1 MKRTFSPQMIVSK
14 KFQSNFRE
22 KIQNSLPKHSFC
34 IPFHLNLTGFLKTI
48 YSEKATKFCEILLLT
63 AVKVRGRFRKKNFVA
78 FSEYMNFKRKK
89 AFVGCLFSP
98 SKIFSTHC
106 DKLCW
111 LALVSRH
118 NICSIML
125 ACSTYFV

>member
-1 MKRTFSPQMIVSK
+1 MIVSK

-63 AVKVRGRFRKKNFVA
+63 AVHTVKSKGKISQKKF
-78 FSEYMNFKRKK
+78 
-89 AFVGCLFSP
+89 LLP
-98 SKIFSTHC
+98 SQ
-106 DKLCW
+106 
-111 LALVSRH
+111 
-118 NICSIML
+118 NI
-125 ACSTYFV
+125 